1 MIPEKPPLSVHLEGL
16 FAVLN
21 EELFYGKLLPPT
33 ITIRP
38 EKRAPFRFDAANYQ
52 ILVGR
57 QLETLPLNNVCEA
70 FLHCMVHLRQYKG
83 TGELPRKYHNRQ
95 FLNSAL
101 AVGFYVNSHPFFGW
115 SLTTF
120 NPDDALME
128 PPVHAKIRR
137 IAAFEKAKFD
147 ESVLEEA
154 KAYIRS
160 TKSGGKIYTLKYEC
174 GCEPPHNSIRSGR
187 RPHSSHPLKAR
198 CEICGLPFR
207 CVEINDGSNKADY

>member
-1 MIPEKPPLSVHLEGL
+1 MIPEKLPLSVHLEGL
-16 FAVLN
+16 FDVLN
-21 EELFYGKLLPPT
+21 GELFYGKLLPPT
-33 ITIRP
+33 ISIRP
-38 EKRAPFRFDAANYQ
+38 EKRAPFRFDTPNYQ

-57 QLETLPLNNVCEA
+57 QLETLPLQNVWEA
-70 FLHCMVHLRQYKG
+70 FLHCMVHMRQYKA
-83 TGELPRKYHNRQ
+83 TGEVPKKYHNRQ

-120 NPDDALME
+120 TSDDALMV
-128 PPVHAKIRR
+128 PPFHIRAKRM
-137 IAAFEKAKFD
+137 AAFEKVKFD

-154 KAYIRS
+154 KTQMRS
-160 TKSGGKIYTLKYEC
+160 AKAGGKIYSLKYEC

-198 CEICGLPFR
+198 CDICGLPFR
-207 CVEINDGSNKADY
+207 CVETNDGSRKADF